1 MKSCNGTFLYNVV
14 SERTIREDGT
24 KVPVPLI
31 EMKWRFVTCLLD
43 LPNRPRG
50 AYVRITVGGIDVL
63 TYVVHQSSNGNWGFI
78 LESCWGMY
86 ASFEMAPRVPPLPA
100 IGRTPWHL
108 QRTRAG
114 SCWVNVEDSDTKSGD
129 DGELE
134 RERMRHVRRRIDL
147 FLEES
152 AMTQDGYSQWREAL
166 LYNIGAVTLPEGN
179 DSETDEINLRLA
191 EHQYLHALCL
201 FQQA

>member
-43 LPNRPRG
+43 LPDRPRG
-50 AYVRITVGGIDVL
+50 AYVRITVGGRDVL
-63 TYVVHQSSNGNWGFI
+63 TYVVHRSSNGNWGFI
-78 LESCWGMY
+78 LESCWGIY

-134 RERMRHVRRRIDL
+134 RERMRHVHRRIDL

-152 AMTQDGYSQWREAL
+152 TMTQDGYLNGEKHCF
-166 LYNIGAVTLPEGN
+166 ITLE
-179 DSETDEINLRLA
+179 
-191 EHQYLHALCL
+191 Q
-201 FQQA
+201 

>member
-1 MKSCNGTFLYNVV
+1 
-14 SERTIREDGT
+14 
-24 KVPVPLI
+24 
-31 EMKWRFVTCLLD
+31 
-43 LPNRPRG
+43 
-50 AYVRITVGGIDVL
+50 
-63 TYVVHQSSNGNWGFI
+63 
-78 LESCWGMY
+78 
-86 ASFEMAPRVPPLPA
+86 
-100 IGRTPWHL
+100 
-108 QRTRAG
+108 
-114 SCWVNVEDSDTKSGD
+114 VNVEDSDTESGD

-179 DSETDEINLRLA
+179 DNETDEINLRLA
-191 EHQYLHALCL
+191 EHQYLRALCL